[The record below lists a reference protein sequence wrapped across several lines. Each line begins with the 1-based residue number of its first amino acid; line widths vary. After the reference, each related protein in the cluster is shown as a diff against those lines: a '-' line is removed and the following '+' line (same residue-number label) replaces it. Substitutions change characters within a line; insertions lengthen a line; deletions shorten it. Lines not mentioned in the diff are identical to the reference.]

1 MEHWAIQGDSEDDP
15 EVAALGGESKKKY
28 LGAPKSGHGGE
39 FQLPLLWFDDSPWM
53 SSQLACDHLDSE
65 KGMRFTPL
73 RVVPSY
79 DVGLQHGPG
88 SALDRRSPSCDNF
101 T

>member
-1 MEHWAIQGDSEDDP
+1 MDHWAIQGDSEDDP

-73 RVVPSY
+73 KS
-79 DVGLQHGPG
+79 DSEGWSLLMTWAFSMGLDPH
-88 SALDRRSPSCDNF
+88 
-101 T
+101 